1 VHGCRRRLG
10 EPLSALESF
19 HPRPA
24 VAYTLLIIGTVVWGS
39 GTVLGRGVRDI
50 VPPVGLGFWRLSV
63 VVIALLPLVWSELIR
78 LQPVIRKHWRLFVLL
93 AVLQMWP
100 QVITLVAV
108 NFTTAINATLINAAQ
123 PALTAIITA
132 LVFRGQVSLGAA
144 LGVTLALIGVGV
156 MVAHGSLG
164 ELMAMEFNIGDLLA
178 FGAVLLWSCYAL
190 CLPRVPR
197 EIGIATT
204 LFLMAFAGAATMLP
218 FYLIETIWVRPV
230 HFNGATVATV
240 LWMGLIISTA
250 SIFVWNVS
258 LRVLGPQRATIFLN
272 LNPVWAA
279 LFAVVFLG
287 EALYPYH
294 FAGAAFVCAGIILVV
309 RT

>member
-1 VHGCRRRLG
+1 L
-10 EPLSALESF
+10 
-19 HPRPA
+19 
-24 VAYTLLIIGTVVWGS
+24 TT
-39 GTVLGRGVRDI
+39 
-50 VPPVGLGFWRLSV
+50 
-63 VVIALLPLVWSELIR
+63 VVIALLPLVWSELVR
-78 LQPVIRKHWRLFVLL
+78 LRPVIKEHWRLFLLL
-93 AVLQMWP
+93 AVFQMWP

-123 PALTAIITA
+123 PALTAILTA
-132 LVFRGQVSLGAA
+132 AVFRGQVRFGTAI
-144 LGVTLALIGVGV
+144 GVALALVGVGV
-156 MVAHGSLG
+156 MVAHGDLAG
-164 ELMAMEFNIGDLLA
+164 LKAMQFNIGDLLA
-178 FGAVLLWSCYAL
+178 FAAVILWSFYAL

-204 LFLMAFAGAATMLP
+204 LFLIAFAGSVTMLP
-218 FYLIETIWVRPV
+218 CYVIESIWVRPV
-230 HFNGATVATV
+230 HLNGATAMTV
-240 LWMGLIISTA
+240 LWMGLVISLA

-258 LRVLGPQRATIFLN
+258 IRVLGAQRATIFLN

-294 FAGAAFVCAGIILVV
+294 LVGAAFVCAGIVLVV